1 MTMQP
6 SGRGW
11 KIIHNNSIPARLYV
25 CATPCVSSQY
35 HTSHLWNTS
44 HRHEGVEKPVSIIP
58 VTVIPV
64 TVIPVTTPADVSTPL
79 AAVFLDHRP

>member
-1 MTMQP
+1 MTTQP

-11 KIIHNNSIPARLYV
+11 KIIHNTSIPARLYV
-25 CATPCVSSQY
+25 CATQFVSSQY
-35 HTSHLWNTS
+35 HTSHLGNTS

-64 TVIPVTTPADVSTPL
+64 TTPADVSSPL